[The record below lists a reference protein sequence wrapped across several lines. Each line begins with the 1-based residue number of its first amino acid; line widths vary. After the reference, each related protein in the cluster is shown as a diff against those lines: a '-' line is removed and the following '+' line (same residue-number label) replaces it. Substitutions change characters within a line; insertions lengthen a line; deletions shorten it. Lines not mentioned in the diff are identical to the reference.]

1 MLLQIRL
8 TPTEFILYG
17 ALAGLILGFLLG
29 LIPLFLGIKK
39 HNRKYGVYG
48 FIGSIIGGA
57 ILGVFLSFP
66 IAAVFTWLI
75 LKKPVTAN
83 SDDALIVNETPV
95 EVKTDTTE
103 NR

>member
-48 FIGSIIGGA
+48 FIVSIVVGPISA
-57 ILGVFLSFP
+57 IISLIVVAIFS
-66 IAAVFTWLI
+66 WLI
-75 LKKPVTAN
+75 LRKPKTEVPT
-83 SDDALIVNETPV
+83 SSSETDSNETS
-95 EVKTDTTE
+95 DTKSP
-103 NR
+103 

>member
-1 MLLQIRL
+1 MDNIQISMDQARNYI
-8 TPTEFILYG
+8 IL
-17 ALAGLILGFLLG
+17 INIVLGFLFG
-29 LIPLFLGIKK
+29 TFPLLAGIKMN
-39 HNRKYGVYG
+39 NRKYGVYG
-48 FIGSIIGGA
+48 FLGAIIGGA

-75 LKKPVTAN
+75 LKNSYVTKT
-83 SDDALIVNETPV
+83 DDALVVNETPV

>member
-1 MLLQIRL
+1 MDNIQISIEQARNYI
-8 TPTEFILYG
+8 IL
-17 ALAGLILGFLLG
+17 INIVLG
-29 LIPLFLGIKK
+29 LLFGTFPLLCGIKMN
-39 HNRKYGVYG
+39 NRKYGVYG

-66 IAAVFTWLI
+66 IAAGFTWLI